1 MPDMRFAPPPSLRVA
16 DRNAGMNQVIARSL
30 NERLIMSMLFQ
41 HDGLTRMQMGQRSG
55 LSAQT
60 ISVLV
65 RALERDGLVLRG
77 EAVKGRIGP
86 PTIPVSLNPGGAYSV
101 GISLGARNMDVVLI
115 NFVGDILHKSSHR
128 FEQPRLQDITRTMC
142 DSVADAIASIKPDDS
157 NRLAGIGL
165 SMPSDIDHFAPDGAD
180 GEISSFDF
188 EVLLQDAFDV
198 DVFIQND
205 ITAAASA
212 ESMFGVARDQHS
224 YLFCHLGPWLTT
236 RLILDDRIYSGEM
249 PSRQS
254 GDAGALL
261 ETLLDQRDASGG
273 DAPTDLAG
281 WIESSAEELQAAF
294 MAARRFVDV
303 DTLIVSGLG
312 SVPVTKDIATK
323 VKANLDGARSGKST
337 PNTLYSTL
345 GPWILATGAASLS
358 FHHRFMAD
366 SKA

>member
-16 DRNAGMNQVIARSL
+16 DSSAGMNQVIARSL
-30 NERLIMSMLFQ
+30 NERLIMSLLFQ

-86 PTIPVSLNPGGAYSV
+86 PTIPVSLNPDGAFSV
-101 GISLGARNMDVVLI
+101 GVNLGARHIDIVLI

-128 FEQPRLQDITRTMC
+128 FDQPRLQDITRSIR
-142 DSVADAIASIKPDDS
+142 DGVADAIAAIEPQRS

-165 SMPSDIDHFAPDGAD
+165 SMPADIDQFAS
-180 GEISSFDF
+180 GEANEQISSYDF
-188 EVLLQDAFDV
+188 ETLLDNEFDV
-198 DVFIQND
+198 NVFIQND

-212 ESMFGVARDQHS
+212 ESMFGAARDQHS

-236 RLILDDRIYSGEM
+236 RMILDDRIYSGEM

-254 GDAGALL
+254 GDGVDLL
-261 ETLLDQRDASGG
+261 EALLDQREVSDG
-273 DAPTDLAG
+273 DAITDLAG
-281 WIESSAEELQAAF
+281 WVDRSAEELQLAF

-303 DTLIVSGLG
+303 DTLIVTGLG
-312 SVPVTKDIATK
+312 STQITKDIAMK
-323 VKANLDGARSGKST
+323 VKSNLDEVNTGKST
-337 PNTLYSTL
+337 PNTLFSTL
-345 GPWILATGAASLS
+345 GPWILAKGAASLS
-358 FHHRFMAD
+358 FHHRFMAE
-366 SKA
+366 SKS

>member
-16 DRNAGMNQVIARSL
+16 DRKAGMNQVIARSL

-77 EAVKGRIGP
+77 EAVKGRVGP

-115 NFVGDILHKSSHR
+115 NFVGDILHKSSLR
-128 FEQPRLQDITRTMC
+128 FDRPRLPEVVRSMRDG
-142 DSVADAIASIKPDDS
+142 VADAIAALKPGDS

-165 SMPSDIDHFAPDGAD
+165 SMPSDIDHFAPDNVD
-180 GEISSFDF
+180 EEISRFDF
-188 EVLLQDAFDV
+188 EGLLQEAFDV
-198 DVFIQND
+198 DIFIQND
-205 ITAAASA
+205 ITAAVSA

-224 YLFCHLGPWLTT
+224 YLFCHLGPCLTT
-236 RLILDDRIYSGEM
+236 RLILDDRIYSGEL
-249 PSRQS
+249 PEHQS
-254 GDAGALL
+254 GEAADLL
-261 ETLLDQRDASGG
+261 EVLLDQREASEGI
-273 DAPTDLAG
+273 DSADLTG
-281 WIESSAEELQAAF
+281 WISSSAEELQAAF
-294 MAARRFVDV
+294 KAARRFVDV

-312 SVPVTKDIATK
+312 SVQVTRDIAVK
-323 VKANLDGARSGKST
+323 VDSNRELARSGKPAPT
-337 PNTLYSTL
+337 TLNSTL

-366 SKA
+366 SKS

>member
-1 MPDMRFAPPPSLRVA
+1 MSLA
-16 DRNAGMNQVIARSL
+16 WPVIV
-30 NERLIMSMLFQ
+30 SMLSYT
-41 HDGLTRMQMGQRSG
+41 LM
-55 LSAQT
+55 SAVDA
-60 ISVLV
+60 I
-65 RALERDGLVLRG
+65 
-77 EAVKGRIGP
+77 
-86 PTIPVSLNPGGAYSV
+86 
-101 GISLGARNMDVVLI
+101 
-115 NFVGDILHKSSHR
+115 FVG
-128 FEQPRLQDITRTMC
+128 RLGT
-142 DSVADAIASIKPDDS
+142 AP
-157 NRLAGIGL
+157 LAGIGL

-261 ETLLDQRDASGG
+261 ETLLDQRDASGS
-273 DAPTDLAG
+273 DAPTALAG
-281 WIESSAEELQAAF
+281 WIASSAKELQAAF

-312 SVPVTKDIATK
+312 SVPVTMDIATK
-323 VKANLDGARSGKST
+323 VKANLDGARSGRST